1 MATHPAMLQATEANI
16 FYTFSD
22 QITSLSKSSYSY
34 IRDMNFVLSIL
45 RPYTSILKWP
55 VSMTHQQSTPNFV
68 LNRVLSIGIR
78 ETSNSWRSFKVIDK
92 GAIGRFSLKNSFQVC
107 SK

>member
-1 MATHPAMLQATEANI
+1 MVTHPAMLQATEANI

-45 RPYTSILKWP
+45 RPYTLYLDFKMASIND
-55 VSMTHQQSTPNFV
+55 TSTIHSK
-68 LNRVLSIGIR
+68 LY
-78 ETSNSWRSFKVIDK
+78 FK
-92 GAIGRFSLKNSFQVC
+92 
-107 SK
+107 